1 MPQRKSYKRMV
12 ALFILT
18 AVTILYAYALCSVAA
33 RSEMQARREDEMLEA
48 QKAYNEY
55 RQRFAHYRKIS
66 IKDATDYQAV
76 KNYKK
81 YLEEEYNVKISEG
94 GVDNER

>member
-1 MPQRKSYKRMV
+1 
-12 ALFILT
+12 
-18 AVTILYAYALCSVAA
+18 
-33 RSEMQARREDEMLEA
+33 MLEA